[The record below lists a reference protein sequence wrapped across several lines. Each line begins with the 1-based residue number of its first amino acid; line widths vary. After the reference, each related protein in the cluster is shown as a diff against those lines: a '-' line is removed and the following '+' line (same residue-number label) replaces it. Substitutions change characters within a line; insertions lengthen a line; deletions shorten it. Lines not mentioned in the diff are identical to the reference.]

1 VRQIFPPAPDQNALL
16 PGPGPDLAAAGR
28 LTPAR
33 AADPGVAGL
42 IDAIARI
49 YRYPVSDRPW
59 VRANMVQSADGGVA
73 VDGRSGGLSGPA
85 DRLVFSVLR
94 SLADVILVGASTAR
108 AERYGR
114 VRRHEVWPGLRT
126 GRAPAPP
133 IAVLSRRL
141 DLEPDGRL
149 LAGWPADTGDPGP
162 ARTIVLTTGDAPAD
176 RVAAAQAV
184 AEVVVVAGR
193 HEITATAAVSALAA
207 LGHRRILLEG
217 GPGLLGQFIAEDL
230 IDELCLT
237 ISPLLEG
244 GMAGRIATAPDSQPG
259 GSRRGQPAPAGT
271 ATGLA
276 LASLLEDGGFLLA
289 RYLRQTG

>member
-1 VRQIFPPAPDQNALL
+1 MRLIFPPSPERDGLL
-16 PGPGPDLAAAGR
+16 PGPGRDLAAAGR

-33 AADPGVAGL
+33 AAEPGVAGL
-42 IDAIARI
+42 IDAIAGI
-49 YRYPVSDRPW
+49 YRYPASDGPW
-59 VRANMVQSADGGVA
+59 VRANMVQSADGAVA

-94 SLADVILVGASTAR
+94 SLADVIVVGGSTAR

-114 VRRHEVWPGLRT
+114 IRRHEVWPSLRT
-126 GRAPAPP
+126 GRDPVPP
-133 IAVLSRRL
+133 IAVLSRRV

-149 LAGWPADTGDPGP
+149 LAGWPAHTGDRGP

-176 RVAAAQAV
+176 RLAAAQAV
-184 AEVVVVAGR
+184 AEVVVAGR
-193 HEITATAAVSALAA
+193 HEITAKAAVSALAA

-244 GMAGRIATAPDSQPG
+244 GRAGRISAAP
-259 GSRRGQPAPAGT
+259 GSGSENGPHRPAST
-271 ATGLA
+271 TTGLA
-276 LASLLEDGGFLLA
+276 LAALLEDDGFLLA